1 MKFKTLC
8 TIAFSSLFFT
18 AVQAETMAKIDEK
31 PTTLNV
37 ISFAGGWNLPLW
49 VAERQGFFQE
59 QGLNVH
65 LNYTPNSKFL
75 AQGLYDNQ
83 FQIAIAGMDNVI
95 AYRENQG
102 ALKLDNADF
111 FAFMGVDNGL
121 LSLVSQPTIKKAT
134 DLKNK
139 NLSVDALTTGYAFVL
154 RNFLAENQIAD
165 QDVNISSIGSTNLRY
180 DALVAGKTDAT
191 LLRTPMNI
199 QAEKQ
204 GFTILAKGKTLGDF
218 QGTVG
223 VAKASWAKENAQ
235 TLVKFIKS
243 YRQALDWLNA
253 PQNKAIAEAM
263 LIANDKDITPE
274 LAPLALQELLQ
285 NGLQMTAKIDEQGVV
300 NVMNL
305 RAKFA
310 EPKKALNDAKKY
322 YDTQYYELAK

>member
-1 MKFKTLC
+1 MKLKTLF
-8 TIAFSSLFFT
+8 TLAFTGLMAASSIH
-18 AVQAETMAKIDEK
+18 AETPKQEQPK
-31 PTTLNV
+31 PTQLNV
-37 ISFAGGWNLPLW
+37 ITFSGGWNLPVW
-49 VAERQGFFQE
+49 IAERQGFFKDE
-59 QGLNVH
+59 NLKVR
-65 LNYTPNSKFL
+65 LDYTPNSKFL
-75 AQGLYDNQ
+75 AKGLYNND

-121 LSLVSQPTIKKAT
+121 LSLVSQPTIKVAQ
-134 DLKNK
+134 DLKGK

-154 RNFLAENQIAD
+154 RNFLAENKIAD
-165 QDVNISSIGSTNLRY
+165 NETNISSIGSTNLRF

-199 QAEKQ
+199 QAQKQ
-204 GFTILAKGKTLGDF
+204 GFNILATGKTLGDF

-223 VAKASWAKENAQ
+223 VAKESWVKENQEA
-235 TLVKFIKS
+235 LVKFIKA
-243 YRQALDWLNA
+243 YRKALAWA
-253 PQNKAIAEAM
+253 AEPQNKGIAEAI
-263 LIANDKDITPE
+263 LIANDKDMTPE

-285 NGLQMTAKIDEQGVV
+285 NMNAEIDEKGVV

-310 EPKKALNDAKKY
+310 EPKKELKDAKKY
-322 YDTQYYELAK
+322 YNTHYYDLAK